1 MSDPNEKDL
10 TVDNAPQPEGVKSP
24 PPDSIDVLEKDLTK
38 DDMGWV
44 GSGATLEANR
54 PTLEPFNLTKAQE
67 KVRGRI
73 AQWLV
78 ALLAAVVLFAFMTL
92 WLFDNRV
99 ADLEKLLTIIF
110 APVITLVGTATGYYF
125 GGKNS
130 QDNGNSV

>member
-1 MSDPNEKDL
+1 
-10 TVDNAPQPEGVKSP
+10 
-24 PPDSIDVLEKDLTK
+24 
-38 DDMGWV
+38 MGWV